1 MNSTGTLKIAMLG
14 CGNFARR
21 YHVPALDLEQHARVS
36 MICDPGS
43 APALRELAARTGATL
58 TASVDDLFAPG
69 ACDAVIISTP
79 HTLHAGHALQC
90 LERGKH
96 VLVDKPFVMR
106 SAEAKQLADR
116 AQAAGLVGAVAFN
129 RRFDESCVRAKA
141 LIAGG
146 GLGEIRYVETIQLGY
161 EPHGWFLDPALG
173 GGGPFTGRGAH
184 MADLLP
190 WLLDR
195 DPDRVRA
202 VTRSGPPGRTDAGGF
217 IEVDF
222 GALRCH
228 LTCIETG
235 LHMWDEIRVFGDRGL
250 IELRRPL
257 DIPLGWQLTHWEKG
271 RKPLEI
277 IEADDT
283 PGAATRDFITA
294 IGDRNVAPACT
305 FAQAWNSVRVIE
317 LAFESAGK
325 DGAWLETGVGDRHCR
340 DM

>member
-1 MNSTGTLKIAMLG
+1 MNSTAKLKVAFLG
-14 CGNFARR
+14 CGNFSRR
-21 YHVPALDLEQHARVS
+21 YHVPALDKESRAVLA
-36 MICDPGS
+36 MICDTGN
-43 APALRELAARTGATL
+43 APALRDLAARTGATL
-58 TASVDDLFAPG
+58 TQRIEDLFAPG

-79 HTLHAGHALQC
+79 HTLHAGHATQC
-90 LERGKH
+90 LEHGKH

-106 SAEAKQLADR
+106 SAEARQLADM
-116 AQAAGLVGAVAFN
+116 ATAGGLVGAVAFN
-129 RRFDESCVRAKA
+129 RRFDAGCRRAKE
-141 LIAGG
+141 LIRDGM
-146 GLGEIRYVETIQLGY
+146 LGEIRFVETVQLGY

-184 MADLLP
+184 MADVLP

-195 DPDRVRA
+195 NPERVRA
-202 VTRSGPPGRTDAGGF
+202 VTRPGPPGRTDAGGF

-235 LHMWDEIRVFGDRGL
+235 LHMWDEIRIFGDKGL
-250 IELRRPL
+250 VELRRPL
-257 DIPLGWQLTHWEKG
+257 DIPLGWQLMHWDRR
-271 RKPLEI
+271 RKPVET

-294 IGDRNVAPACT
+294 IVDRRAPPACT
-305 FAQAWNSVRVIE
+305 FAQAWNSVRVVE

-325 DGAWLETGVGDRHCR
+325 DGAWLAI
-340 DM
+340 

>member
-1 MNSTGTLKIAMLG
+1 MNSTAKLKLAFLG
-14 CGNFARR
+14 CGNFSRR
-21 YHVPALDLEQHARVS
+21 YHVPALDAGSRATLA
-36 MICDPGS
+36 MICDTGD

-58 TASVDDLFAPG
+58 TRRIDDLFAPG

-79 HTLHAGHALQC
+79 HTLHAGHAMQC
-90 LERGKH
+90 LEHGKH

-106 SAEAKQLADR
+106 SGEAKQLND
-116 AQAAGLVGAVAFN
+116 AAKARELVGAVAFN
-129 RRFDESCVRAKA
+129 RRFDAGCRRAREM
-141 LIAGG
+141 IRDRT
-146 GLGEIRYVETIQLGY
+146 LGEIRYVETVQLGY
-161 EPHGWFLDPALG
+161 EPQGWFLDPALG

-195 DPDRVRA
+195 NPDRVRA
-202 VTRSGPPGRTDAGGF
+202 VTRAGPPGRTDAGGF

-235 LHMWDEIRVFGDRGL
+235 LHMWDEIRIFGDQGL
-250 IELRRPL
+250 VELCRPL
-257 DIPLGWQLTHWEKG
+257 DIPLGWQLTHRDRR
-271 RKPLEI
+271 RKPVET

-283 PGAATRDFITA
+283 PGAATRDFISA
-294 IGDRNVAPACT
+294 IGDRRVAPACT
-305 FAQAWNSVRVIE
+305 FAQAWTSVRVIE

-325 DGAWLETGVGDRHCR
+325 DGAWLEVGA
-340 DM
+340 